1 MTNYCLPVS
10 NCCSAVI
17 RFLIAFYP
25 GLDRLTQLAGQHGA
39 LGCRLTGAGWGGCVV
54 ALVTGDKVATFLA
67 NMKRWVLILVMTITR
82 EQCAMLYNVWS
93 YFYSHLLSRDY
104 YGSMGLTEEQLNSAI
119 FVTKPGAGA
128 DITEIQ

>member
-1 MTNYCLPVS
+1 M
-10 NCCSAVI
+10 
-17 RFLIAFYP
+17 
-25 GLDRLTQLAGQHGA
+25 
-39 LGCRLTGAGWGGCVV
+39 V